1 MRARGLVAACLV
13 LATAALFFT
22 APMDGDFWWSDAP
35 RHAMD
40 GLFMRDLLLAH
51 PFHHP
56 AAWAIGYYVRHPA
69 LTILFYPPLF
79 PTVEAGFFLVFG
91 ASHACAQVTVACFI
105 LLLGTAAYGLA
116 RMMLPRLAALG
127 CALLV
132 IGAPEAAFWGRQVML
147 DVPAYALGT
156 AAAYC
161 LAQYL
166 REGRPGFFYA
176 SLLALDAA
184 IYTKYNAAIVA
195 PAFVLSFCLAR
206 PWQIWR
212 DRHVMAALAL
222 AAMGLLPAVW
232 LFYRFGRVNMQSVT
246 GSNGLIAS
254 GHAHPWLYYAAQ
266 LPAQLGWV
274 PLCIGVAGLFLL
286 ARAAIRERGVLP
298 ALLLGWLVCS
308 YAAFSLIDLKA
319 PRFDLMILLP
329 LSVAACAAPCQ
340 WLPRSVGSPTALALG
355 AGTLAYSLIFQP
367 MPRVTGYRD
376 IALWLAAHAPPHA
389 VVVYD
394 GYRDANLV
402 FDLMTAAARPDIA
415 VVRAD
420 KLLLSVPAGERATRG
435 VTAHK
440 TDASKIAAMLQQI
453 GPDFVV
459 VQPGFWADLPN
470 MALFQQA
477 IAPPAYRQTAAF
489 PVTGTLSGQDGTAG
503 IVIYQPTAPAAHGNT
518 PLLMD
523 MPDIGSSFGGSVR

>member
-91 ASHACAQVTVACFI
+91 ASHACTQVTVACFI

-176 SLLALDAA
+176 IGHGQQRPDCQRSRASLAVLRGP
-184 IYTKYNAAIVA
+184 TSG
-195 PAFVLSFCLAR
+195 PA
-206 PWQIWR
+206 W
-212 DRHVMAALAL
+212 
-222 AAMGLLPAVW
+222 
-232 LFYRFGRVNMQSVT
+232 
-246 GSNGLIAS
+246 
-254 GHAHPWLYYAAQ
+254 
-266 LPAQLGWV
+266 
-274 PLCIGVAGLFLL
+274 
-286 ARAAIRERGVLP
+286 
-298 ALLLGWLVCS
+298 
-308 YAAFSLIDLKA
+308 
-319 PRFDLMILLP
+319 
-329 LSVAACAAPCQ
+329 
-340 WLPRSVGSPTALALG
+340 LG
-355 AGTLAYSLIFQP
+355 AAVHRGCRPF
-367 MPRVTGYRD
+367 
-376 IALWLAAHAPPHA
+376 PP
-389 VVVYD
+389 
-394 GYRDANLV
+394 G
-402 FDLMTAAARPDIA
+402 AR
-415 VVRAD
+415 
-420 KLLLSVPAGERATRG
+420 S
-435 VTAHK
+435 H
-440 TDASKIAAMLQQI
+440 S
-453 GPDFVV
+453 
-459 VQPGFWADLPN
+459 
-470 MALFQQA
+470 
-477 IAPPAYRQTAAF
+477 
-489 PVTGTLSGQDGTAG
+489 
-503 IVIYQPTAPAAHGNT
+503 
-518 PLLMD
+518 
-523 MPDIGSSFGGSVR
+523 